1 MLNRRSLATLLG
13 GLTAT
18 LAGWFSLGAPPASA
32 NPPGS
37 MMGGGMMGGG
47 MMNNHDM
54 QGMMSH
60 DNMMGPMKL
69 GMELFERHAEIQ
81 RATDYLPNGIIDTTI
96 SSNPTTA
103 SLIKAHVIEMYNRL
117 AQNHP
122 FPYPMSPSVTT
133 MFAHS
138 TAYHRSYRLLPNGIE
153 VTETSTDPAMVQV
166 IYAHAKELDRF
177 AKEGMPAMMRGMMG
191 RRPGAPATEPR
202 PLPSKPHDTQT

>member
-1 MLNRRSLATLLG
+1 MMNRRSLATLLG
-13 GLTAT
+13 GLGAT
-18 LAGWFSLGAPPASA
+18 FAGWFSVGTPTAAA

-37 MMGGGMMGGG
+37 MMEKGMMNGG
-47 MMNNHDM
+47 MMNDHDM
-54 QGMMSH
+54 QSMMAH

-69 GMELFERHAEIQ
+69 GMELFERHAEIK

-96 SSNPTTA
+96 SSNPATA
-103 SLIKAHVIEMYNRL
+103 GLIKAHVIEMYNRL

-133 MFAHS
+133 LFAHS
-138 TAYHRSYRLLPNGIE
+138 TAYNRSYRLLPDGIE
-153 VTETSTDPAMVQV
+153 VTETSSDPAMVKV

-191 RRPGAPATEPR
+191 QKPGRPANEPR
-202 PLPSKPHDTQT
+202 SLRSSLHDTQT